1 MQAAPVVPVA
11 EPGNITVELKALDSR
26 LFKLRRFAEVKREL
40 RELRAEYERL
50 ADELFGEGA
59 S

>member
-1 MQAAPVVPVA
+1 MQAAPVAHVA
-11 EPGNITVELKALDSR
+11 EPGNLTVELKALDSR
-26 LFKLRRFAEVKREL
+26 VCKLRRFAEVKRQL

-50 ADELFGEGA
+50 ADELFGEGT